1 MYAGLRKDLL
11 VLEVGVDLLRLRF
24 LNMLSCHKRSGCLIQ
39 TERGGVRRPLQTNGL
54 QHVPGYGNAY
64 EHA

>member
-24 LNMLSCHKRSGCLIQ
+24 LNMLSCHKRSRCLIQ
-39 TERGGVRRPLQTNGL
+39 TERGGVRRTLPTNGL
-54 QHVPGYGNAY
+54 
-64 EHA
+64 